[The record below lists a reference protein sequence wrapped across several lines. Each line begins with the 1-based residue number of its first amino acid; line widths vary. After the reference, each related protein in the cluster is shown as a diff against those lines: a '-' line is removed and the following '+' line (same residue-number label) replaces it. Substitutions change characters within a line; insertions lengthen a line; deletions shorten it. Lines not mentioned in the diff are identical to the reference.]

1 MPACRPWSLAL
12 PWVAVAL
19 WTLTGCSGTGEVRD
33 EPYEY
38 DAPPPASDVTYR
50 VDPPIYTDDLG
61 EPVAREPITASSV
74 GETQML
80 KRRMLFE
87 LRGGV
92 SVPLPTYE
100 DNDFTLG
107 PLLGAKIELET
118 VKNLFFGLSFDW
130 AEQDVDNGVSSVVSN
145 PEQLPG
151 VGPDQLFELLDRYN
165 ILAVFDYD
173 IVLVK
178 DTIDKDTPLL
188 FRFGAGAGLTIIDGK
203 EDPQVNFDIKT
214 FYGFLFRPAVGLRWQ
229 FHPNILVF
237 GELSYD
243 FVIPNRIYADVN
255 GEDVR
260 VDGTIDFGSLN
271 LILGIGFQ
279 F

>member
-1 MPACRPWSLAL
+1 
-12 PWVAVAL
+12 
-19 WTLTGCSGTGEVRD
+19 
-33 EPYEY
+33 
-38 DAPPPASDVTYR
+38 VTHR

-61 EPVAREPITASSV
+61 EPVGREPITASTV

-80 KRRMLFE
+80 KRRMIIE

-107 PLLGAKIELET
+107 PLIGAKIELEA
-118 VKNLFFGLSFDW
+118 VKNLYFGLSFDW
-130 AEQDVDNGVSSVVSN
+130 AEQDVDDGVSTVVSD

-151 VGPDQLFELLDRYN
+151 VTPDQLFELTDRYS

-173 IVLVK
+173 IVLVR
-178 DTIDKDTPLL
+178 DTIGKETPLL
-188 FRFGAGAGLTIIDGK
+188 FRFGAGAGLIIIDGK

-214 FYGFLFRPAVGLRWQ
+214 FYGFLFRPAIGIRWV

-237 GELSYD
+237 GEMSYD
-243 FVIPNRIYADVN
+243 FVIPNDIYADSG

-260 VDGTIDFGSLN
+260 IDGNVDFGSLN
-271 LILGIGFQ
+271 LIVGIGFQ

>member
-1 MPACRPWSLAL
+1 MPACRPWSFAL
-12 PWVAVAL
+12 PWVAVL
-19 WTLTGCSGTGEVRD
+19 LGTLAGCNGTGEVRD
-33 EPYEY
+33 EPYA
-38 DAPPPASDVTYR
+38 DASPASDDVTHR
-50 VDPPIYTDDLG
+50 VDPPVYTDDLG
-61 EPVAREPITASSV
+61 EPVAREPITASTV

-87 LRGGV
+87 VRGGV

-107 PLLGAKIELET
+107 PLIGAKIELET

-130 AEQDVDNGVSSVVSN
+130 SEQDVDNGVSSVVTD

-151 VGPDQLFELLDRYN
+151 VTPDQLFELTNRYN

-173 IVLVK
+173 IVLVR
-178 DTIDKDTPLL
+178 DTIGKETPLL
-188 FRFGAGAGLTIIDGK
+188 FRFGAGAGLTIIDGT
-203 EDPQVNFDIKT
+203 EDPQVTFDIKT
-214 FYGFLFRPAVGLRWQ
+214 FYGFLFRPAIGLRWV
-229 FHPNILVF
+229 FHPNILLF
-237 GELSYD
+237 GEVSYD
-243 FVIPNRIYADVN
+243 FVIPNDIYAESG

-260 VDGTIDFGSLN
+260 IDGNVDFGTLN
-271 LILGIGFQ
+271 LIVGIGFQ